1 MTPLILLIME
11 IEEIFKKINNKD
23 ISFGNHKEELRNLL
37 LSRDYFNER
46 KDYWDWRLIF
56 GSLSFSCL
64 LIVFIFISPTNSG
77 NMAVNLEKNI
87 NVNNLGLDEW
97 AGQDVKVYEM
107 VEQETRTLFYFDTR
121 NDVLVHSEVNNK

>member
-1 MTPLILLIME
+1 ME

-64 LIVFIFISPTNSG
+64 LIAFIFISPTNSG

-121 NDVLVHSEVNNK
+121 NDVLVHSEINNN